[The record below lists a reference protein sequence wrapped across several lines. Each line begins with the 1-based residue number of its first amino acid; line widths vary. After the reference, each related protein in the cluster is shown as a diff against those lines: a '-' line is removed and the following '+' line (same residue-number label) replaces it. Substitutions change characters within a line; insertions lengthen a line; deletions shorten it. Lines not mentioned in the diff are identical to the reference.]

1 MRRRGREARHLDGDL
16 QGARGAR
23 RRDDELTQCAV
34 RDLVE
39 DHLQPMESGGVGKCF
54 SLNVSL
60 IYGNIPDTWIGI
72 YIYTFVSM
80 LVYDISK

>member
-54 SLNVSL
+54 SLNASL

-72 YIYTFVSM
+72 YIYICIYVS
-80 LVYDISK
+80 VWYK